1 MKRQQFDFRLKT
13 AARGAVIAILLAVS
27 GAASAQT
34 PVETLLQRELVV
46 GTKEAAPFAMK
57 NADGIWTGISIDLW
71 RRIAEE
77 KRIRYRF
84 VETETVPQLI
94 DGVAA
99 GKFDVAVA
107 ALTVTAAREEMLD
120 FSAPFY
126 TTGLGIAIASGGL
139 A

>member
-84 VETETVPQLI
+84 VETER
-94 DGVAA
+94 
-99 GKFDVAVA
+99 F
-107 ALTVTAAREEMLD
+107 RN
-120 FSAPFY
+120 
-126 TTGLGIAIASGGL
+126 
-139 A
+139 